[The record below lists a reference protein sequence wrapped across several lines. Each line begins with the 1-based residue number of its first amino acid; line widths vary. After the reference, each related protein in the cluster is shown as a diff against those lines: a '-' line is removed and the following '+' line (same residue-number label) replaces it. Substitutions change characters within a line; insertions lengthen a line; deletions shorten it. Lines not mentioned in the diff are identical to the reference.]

1 MSSPITLTK
10 RPATPHLYEGGGEFG
25 SLGTDYFVKQKNLK
39 KSPSPPK
46 LSPKTSKKLQRV
58 RKMNSTSTP
67 TTIPTEVSD
76 INIDWACLLVNQ
88 HRLKYGQTPIN
99 QDNKIVKFEV
109 LLDDCMKSSGDL
121 SSTCRIIV
129 VVDIDGKE
137 VQYIFIAKL
146 LPPDD
151 PCRIYVFE
159 ANVFEKEISIYFEL
173 LPYIRNFLVKH
184 PDLEMLMFDSV
195 PTCIYGS
202 NDGNGAGV
210 LVFECA
216 QEKGYLH
223 PVDPEGLS
231 LAQVQCT
238 VKFMAKFH
246 AIGSALLIKK
256 GKDLR
261 LRYPFLTTKVDS
273 TSIQIQGATNMFDV
287 CSQFIASVPGHS
299 ALHQRFAALKGTDAA
314 RTMFQ
319 CMRRQHTSPLNTII
333 HGELW
338 EKNLLYRHSASG
350 QDEDL
355 ACVVLDWKNA
365 KIASATKDLAFL
377 VLSSTNNLLRTE
389 SLSDI
394 LHVYY
399 STFCTTLAQLGV
411 ELGTITF
418 EDFYGDYKM
427 SMKGAFLQSVCVLVQ
442 EMQYLEQQLNKGCGR
457 SKMGVSPGRRGIS
470 PGRAGVSQHYDHGE
484 MLRAFE
490 ERTLTLMNDAV
501 SLEIL

>member
-1 MSSPITLTK
+1 MKRSP
-10 RPATPHLYEGGGEFG
+10 
-25 SLGTDYFVKQKNLK
+25 
-39 KSPSPPK
+39 
-46 LSPKTSKKLQRV
+46 SPKTSPGTSKKLLRV
-58 RKMNSTSTP
+58 RKMNKEGYKP

-76 INIDWACLLVNQ
+76 INLDWACLLVNQ
-88 HRLKYGQTPIN
+88 HRLKHGLSPISKN
-99 QDNKIVKFEV
+99 DKIVKFEV
-109 LLDDCMKSSGDL
+109 LVDDCMKSAGDL
-121 SSTCRIIV
+121 SSTCRVVV
-129 VVDIDGKE
+129 VVDIDGQE
-137 VQYIFIAKL
+137 AQYIFIAKL

-151 PCRIYVFE
+151 PCRVYVFE

-173 LPYIRNFLVKH
+173 LPAIRQFLTRPNH
-184 PDLEMLMFDSV
+184 PEDLKQLMSDNV

-216 QEKGYLH
+216 MEKGYLH

-231 LAQVQCT
+231 LPQVKCT
-238 VKFMAKFH
+238 FKFIAKFH
-246 AIGSALLIKK
+246 AICSAMLTKK
-256 GKDLR
+256 GRDLR
-261 LRYPFLTTKVDS
+261 LRYPFLTTASSS
-273 TSIQIQGATNMFDV
+273 TAQQIQGATNMFDV

-299 ALHQRFAALKGTDAA
+299 ALHQRFAALMGTDAA

-399 STFCTTLAQLGV
+399 STFTVTLTQLGV
-411 ELGTITF
+411 ELGSLTY
-418 EDFYGDYKM
+418 EYFYEDYKRA
-427 SMKGAFLQSVCVLVQ
+427 MKGAFLQSVCVLVQ
-442 EMQYLEQQLNKGCGR
+442 EMQYLENQLAHCCKTTRKNHN
-457 SKMGVSPGRRGIS
+457 
-470 PGRAGVSQHYDHGE
+470 QDHGE
-484 MLRAFE
+484 MLRA
-490 ERTLTLMNDAV
+490 
-501 SLEIL
+501 